1 MATKVTMPQMGFD
14 MTEGKVARWLKK
26 VGDPVKHGEAVVEI
40 ETDKVNIESEAQ
52 GDGILREILVSDG
65 TTVPV
70 KTIIAIIGAPD
81 EDLTAIK
88 AEAGLL
94 AGAEAAASTQPIAHP
109 EQSAAESKEAAPT
122 VAVVA
127 EGNGR
132 VKASPLAKRIAQEK
146 GINLAQL
153 SGTGPGGRIVK
164 RDLESIAAVP
174 AVTAAPVVFA
184 QPIAASAPAIAQPSI
199 LGPSMLKAEEIT
211 PTKLRQTIAKRM
223 VASKQAV
230 PHFYVTNEVDM
241 AEAMALRAKL
251 NALVDD
257 AGKISVNDMVI
268 KAAASA
274 LTHFPGI
281 NASFGENLIVRHGTV
296 NMGIAVALEQGLI
309 TVVVA
314 DADRK
319 PLAQIA
325 REAKDI
331 VNRAKNGKARPEEM
345 QGSTFTVSNLGMF
358 DVDEFVAIINP
369 PEAAILAVGSVREV
383 PVVKNGQVV
392 PGKTM
397 KITISADHRVTDG
410 AEAAKFLQEVKKNL
424 EEPLRLLV

>member
-26 VGDPVKHGEAVVEI
+26 AGDPVKQGEAVVEI

-52 GDGILREILVSDG
+52 GNGVLREILVSDG

-70 KTIIAIIGAPD
+70 GALIGIIGAPD

-88 AEAGLL
+88 AEAGLVAAPAAEKP
-94 AGAEAAASTQPIAHP
+94 AGVVQPIEQAAVPAAA
-109 EQSAAESKEAAPT
+109 
-122 VAVVA
+122 VVS

-132 VKASPLAKRIAQEK
+132 DGGRIKASPLAKRIAKEK
-146 GINLAQL
+146 GISLAQL

-164 RDLESIAAVP
+164 RDVETAPMIAA
-174 AVTAAPVVFA
+174 APTVFA
-184 QPIAASAPAIAQPSI
+184 QPIVAAAPAVAKPSI
-199 LGPSMLKAEEIT
+199 LGPGILQAEEVT
-211 PTKLRQTIAKRM
+211 PTKLRQTIGKRM
-223 VASKQAV
+223 VASKQTV
-230 PHFYVTNEVDM
+230 PHFYVTSEIEM
-241 AEAMALRAKL
+241 SEAMALRAKL

-257 AGKISVNDMVI
+257 AGKISVNDMVL
-268 KAAASA
+268 KAAANA

-281 NASFGENLIVRHGTV
+281 NASLGENVIVRHGTV
-296 NMGIAVALEQGLI
+296 NMGLAVALEQGLI

-319 PLAQIA
+319 PLARIA

-358 DVDEFVAIINP
+358 DVDEFIAIINP
-369 PEAAILAVGSVREV
+369 PEAAILAVGSVRDV

-392 PGKTM
+392 AGKTM
-397 KITISADHRVTDG
+397 KVTISADHRVTDG

>member
-26 VGDPVKHGEAVVEI
+26 VGDPIKQGEPVVEI

-52 GDGILREILVSDG
+52 GNGILREILVADG
-65 TTVPV
+65 ATVPV
-70 KTIIAIIGAPD
+70 GTMIAIIGAAD
-81 EDLTAIK
+81 EDLMAIK
-88 AEAGLL
+88 AEAGLV
-94 AGAEAAASTQPIAHP
+94 ATP
-109 EQSAAESKEAAPT
+109 AAEKPAAPT
-122 VAVVA
+122 QPLETAAAPTPVTPAA

-132 VKASPLAKRIAQEK
+132 IKASPLARRIAKEK

-153 SGTGPGGRIVK
+153 TGTGPGGRIVK
-164 RDLESIAAVP
+164 RDVETATPVIA
-174 AVTAAPVVFA
+174 AAPVIFA
-184 QPIAASAPAIAQPSI
+184 QPIAATAPVVAKPGV
-199 LGPSMLKAEEIT
+199 LGPSMLKAEEVT

-223 VASKQAV
+223 VASKQTV
-230 PHFYVTNEVDM
+230 PHFYVTSEIDM
-241 AEAMALRAKL
+241 AEAMSLRAKL
-251 NALVDD
+251 NALLDE
-257 AGKISVNDMVI
+257 AGKISVNDMVL
-268 KAAASA
+268 KSAAVA

-281 NASFGENLIVRHGTV
+281 NASFGEKVIVRHGTV

-325 REAKDI
+325 REARDI
-331 VNRAKNGKARPEEM
+331 VSRAKNGKARPEEM

-369 PEAAILAVGSVREV
+369 PEAAILAVGSVRDV
-383 PVVKNGQVV
+383 PVVRNGQIM
-392 PGKTM
+392 PGKIM
-397 KITISADHRVTDG
+397 KVTISADHRVTDG
-410 AEAAKFLQEVKKNL
+410 AEAAKFLQEVKANL
-424 EEPLRLLV
+424 EEPLRLLI

>member
-52 GDGILREILVSDG
+52 GDGVLREILVSEG

-88 AEAGLL
+88 AEAGLVAAP
-94 AGAEAAASTQPIAHP
+94 AGAAAAVPVPPIALAIP
-109 EQSAAESKEAAPT
+109 AAAAPAT
-122 VAVVA
+122 

-164 RDLESIAAVP
+164 RDLESLAA
-174 AVTAAPVVFA
+174 AATPVVAPMAIA
-184 QPIAASAPAIAQPSI
+184 QPIAASASAIAQPSI
-199 LGPSMLKAEEIT
+199 LGPSVLKAEEIT

-223 VASKQAV
+223 VASKQTV
-230 PHFYVTNEVDM
+230 PHFYVTTEIDM

-251 NALVDD
+251 NALVDE
-257 AGKISVNDMVI
+257 AGKISVNDMVL
-268 KAAASA
+268 KAAAVA

-281 NASFGENLIVRHGTV
+281 NTSFGENAIVRHGTV

-314 DADRK
+314 EADRK

-358 DVDEFVAIINP
+358 DVDQFVAIINP

-397 KITISADHRVTDG
+397 KVTISADHRVTDG
-410 AEAAKFLQEVKKNL
+410 AEAAKFLQEVKQNL

>member
-52 GDGILREILVSDG
+52 GDGVLREILVSEG

-70 KTIIAIIGAPD
+70 KTMIAIIGAPD
-81 EDLTAIK
+81 EDLTAMK
-88 AEAGLL
+88 AEAGFVTEP
-94 AGAEAAASTQPIAHP
+94 AGAASARSAPIAAAAVP
-109 EQSAAESKEAAPT
+109 
-122 VAVVA
+122 VAVAPAA

-164 RDLESIAAVP
+164 RDLELIAAAVP
-174 AVTAAPVVFA
+174 ATAAAPVVFA
-184 QPIAASAPAIAQPSI
+184 QPIAASAPAVAQPSI
-199 LGPSMLKAEEIT
+199 LGPSILKAEEIT
-211 PTKLRQTIAKRM
+211 STKLRQTIAKRM
-223 VASKQAV
+223 VASKQTV

-251 NALVDD
+251 NTLVDE
-257 AGKISVNDMVI
+257 AGKISVNDMVL
-268 KAAASA
+268 KAAAVA

-281 NASFGENLIVRHGTV
+281 NASFGENSIVRHGTV

-331 VNRAKNGKARPEEM
+331 VNRAKTGKARPEEM

-358 DVDEFVAIINP
+358 DVDQFVAIINP
-369 PEAAILAVGSVREV
+369 PEAAILAVGSVRDV

-392 PGKTM
+392 PGKMM
-397 KITISADHRVTDG
+397 KVTISADHRVTDG
-410 AEAAKFLQEVKKNL
+410 AEAATFLQEVKKNL

>member
-26 VGDPVKHGEAVVEI
+26 IGDPVKQGDAVVEI

-52 GDGILREILVSDG
+52 GDGVLREILVTEGS
-65 TTVPV
+65 TVPV
-70 KTIIAIIGAPD
+70 KTMIAIIGAPD

-88 AEAGLL
+88 AEAGLV
-94 AGAEAAASTQPIAHP
+94 AAPATETKSAAQPIVSAAAP
-109 EQSAAESKEAAPT
+109 AA
-122 VAVVA
+122 
-127 EGNGR
+127 GDGR
-132 VKASPLAKRIAQEK
+132 IKASPLAKRIAQEK
-146 GINLAQL
+146 GLNLATL
-153 SGTGPGGRIVK
+153 NGTGPGGRIIK
-164 RDLESIAAVP
+164 RDIDAALTAMPVTSAPVIAAPPV
-174 AVTAAPVVFA
+174 AAPSEPVK
-184 QPIAASAPAIAQPSI
+184 PIATAPAPAI
-199 LGPSMLKAEEIT
+199 LGPSVLKAEEVT

-223 VASKQAV
+223 VAAKQSV
-230 PHFYVTNEVDM
+230 PHFYVTTEIDM
-241 AEAMALRAKL
+241 AEAMALRANL

-257 AGKISVNDMVI
+257 AGKISVNDMVV
-268 KAAASA
+268 KATAVA
-274 LTHFPGI
+274 LTHFPAI
-281 NASFGENLIVRHGTV
+281 NASFGESAIVRHGTV

-325 REAKDI
+325 REARDI
-331 VNRAKNGKARPEEM
+331 ISRAKSGKARPEEM
-345 QGSTFTVSNLGMF
+345 QGSTFTISNLGMF
-358 DVDEFVAIINP
+358 DVDEFIAIINP
-369 PEAAILAVGSVREV
+369 PEAAILAVGSVRDV

-397 KITISADHRVTDG
+397 KVTISADHRVTDG
-410 AEAAKFLQEVKKNL
+410 AEAAKFLQDIKRNL

>member
-52 GDGILREILVSDG
+52 GDGVLREILVSEG

-70 KTIIAIIGAPD
+70 KTMIAIIGAPD

-88 AEAGLL
+88 AEAGFVTES
-94 AGAEAAASTQPIAHP
+94 AGAATAQPIAP
-109 EQSAAESKEAAPT
+109 VETPTAVAP
-122 VAVVA
+122 AS

-146 GINLAQL
+146 GIDLAQL

-164 RDLESIAAVP
+164 RDLESIAAAVP
-174 AVTAAPVVFA
+174 AAAPVVFA
-184 QPIAASAPAIAQPSI
+184 QPIAASTPAVAQPSI
-199 LGPSMLKAEEIT
+199 LGPSILKAEEIT

-223 VASKQAV
+223 VASKQTV

-241 AEAMALRAKL
+241 VEAMALRAKL
-251 NALVDD
+251 NTLVDE
-257 AGKISVNDMVI
+257 AGKISVNDMVL
-268 KAAASA
+268 KAAAVA

-281 NASFGENLIVRHGTV
+281 NASFGENAIVRHGTV

-358 DVDEFVAIINP
+358 DVDQFVAIVNP
-369 PEAAILAVGSVREV
+369 PEAAILAVGSVRDV
-383 PVVKNGQVV
+383 PVVKGGQVV

>member
-52 GDGILREILVSDG
+52 GDGVLREILVSEG

-70 KTIIAIIGAPD
+70 KTMIAIIGALD

-88 AEAGLL
+88 AEAGLV
-94 AGAEAAASTQPIAHP
+94 AAPAAAASAQPIDA
-109 EQSAAESKEAAPT
+109 ERAATPAAAPT
-122 VAVVA
+122 A
-127 EGNGR
+127 EGNGRGDGR

-153 SGTGPGGRIVK
+153 TGTGPGGRIVK
-164 RDLESIAAVP
+164 RDLDKAPITA
-174 AVTAAPVVFA
+174 AAPVVFA
-184 QPIAASAPAIAQPSI
+184 QPIVAAAPAVAQPGI
-199 LGPSMLKAEEIT
+199 LGPSVLKAEEIT

-223 VASKQAV
+223 VASKQTV

-241 AEAMALRAKL
+241 AEAMALRSKL
-251 NALVDD
+251 NTLVDE
-257 AGKISVNDMVI
+257 AGKISVNDLVL
-268 KAAASA
+268 KAAAVA

-281 NASFGENLIVRHGTV
+281 NASFGENAIVRHGTV

-358 DVDEFVAIINP
+358 DVDQFVAIINP
-369 PEAAILAVGSVREV
+369 PEAAILAVGSVRDV

-397 KITISADHRVTDG
+397 KVTISADHRVTDG

>member
-1 MATKVTMPQMGFD
+1 MAIKVTMPQMGFD
-14 MTEGKVARWLKK
+14 MTEGKVARWLKQ
-26 VGDPVKHGEAVVEI
+26 VGDPVKQGEAVVEI

-52 GDGILREILVSDG
+52 GNGVLREILVGDG

-70 KTIIAIIGAPD
+70 GALIGIIAAVD

-88 AEAGLL
+88 AEAGLV
-94 AGAEAAASTQPIAHP
+94 AA
-109 EQSAAESKEAAPT
+109 SAAEKPAASIQPIVETAAPT
-122 VAVVA
+122 AAVAT

-132 VKASPLAKRIAQEK
+132 IKASPLAKRIAKEK
-146 GINLAQL
+146 GVSLAQL
-153 SGTGPGGRIVK
+153 TGTGPGGRIVK
-164 RDLESIAAVP
+164 RDVETFTPAIAATP
-174 AVTAAPVVFA
+174 VTFA
-184 QPIAASAPAIAQPSI
+184 QPIVATAPAVAQPGI
-199 LGPSMLKAEEIT
+199 LGPSVLKAEEVT

-223 VASKQAV
+223 VASKQTV
-230 PHFYVTNEVDM
+230 PHFYVTSEIEM
-241 AEAMALRAKL
+241 SEAMALRSKL
-251 NALVDD
+251 NALVDE
-257 AGKISVNDMVI
+257 AGKISVNDMVL
-268 KAAASA
+268 KAAANA

-281 NASFGENLIVRHGTV
+281 NASFGENVIVRHGTV

-358 DVDEFVAIINP
+358 DVAEFVAIINP
-369 PEAAILAVGSVREV
+369 PEAAILAVGSVRDV
-383 PVVKNGQVV
+383 PVVKDGQVV
-392 PGKTM
+392 AGKTM
-397 KITISADHRVTDG
+397 KVTISADHRVTDG
-410 AEAAKFLQEVKKNL
+410 AEAARFLQEVKRNL

>member
-1 MATKVTMPQMGFD
+1 
-14 MTEGKVARWLKK
+14 
-26 VGDPVKHGEAVVEI
+26 VGDPVKQGEAVVEI

-52 GDGILREILVSDG
+52 GNGVLREILVSDG

-70 KTIIAIIGAPD
+70 GALIAIIGAPD
-81 EDLTAIK
+81 EDLAAIK
-88 AEAGLL
+88 AEAGLVAAHAEQGAAEPKSAAQP
-94 AGAEAAASTQPIAHP
+94 AGAERAAALP
-109 EQSAAESKEAAPT
+109 AAVAAG
-122 VAVVA
+122 
-127 EGNGR
+127 GNGR
-132 VKASPLAKRIAQEK
+132 IKASPLAKRIAKER
-146 GINLAQL
+146 GISLAQL
-153 SGTGPGGRIVK
+153 TGTGPGGRIVK
-164 RDLESIAAVP
+164 RDVETATP
-174 AVTAAPVVFA
+174 ALAAAPAVFA
-184 QPIAASAPAIAQPSI
+184 QPIVAAAPAVAQPSI
-199 LGPSMLKAEEIT
+199 LGPGILKAEEIT

-223 VASKQAV
+223 VASKQTV
-230 PHFYVTNEVDM
+230 PHFYVTSEIEM
-241 AEAMALRAKL
+241 SEAMALRSKL
-251 NALVDD
+251 NALVDE
-257 AGKISVNDMVI
+257 AGKISVNDMVL
-268 KAAASA
+268 KAAAVA

-281 NASFGENLIVRHGTV
+281 NASLGENVIVRHGTV

-358 DVDEFVAIINP
+358 DVEEFVAIINP
-369 PEAAILAVGSVREV
+369 PEAAILAVGSVRDA

-397 KITISADHRVTDG
+397 KVTISADHRVTDG
-410 AEAAKFLQEVKKNL
+410 VEAAKFLQEVKKNL